1 MHKLETVNA
10 ANCSAQPILLRVR
23 LAHLVLRARSSGS
36 DTRSILVSN
45 LHDYFQAT
53 LCFSCLVDELGLA
66 VTSALRIRWCS
77 AAARIA
83 AIAIEL
89 SAPFICC
96 SAAR

>member
-10 ANCSAQPILLRVR
+10 VNCSAQPILLRVR

-53 LCFSCLVDELGLA
+53 SCISDVTVKLSLDQLVATMIVILHL
-66 VTSALRIRWCS
+66 VHLVSNVSI
-77 AAARIA
+77 
-83 AIAIEL
+83 L
-89 SAPFICC
+89 SILFPMTF
-96 SAAR
+96 